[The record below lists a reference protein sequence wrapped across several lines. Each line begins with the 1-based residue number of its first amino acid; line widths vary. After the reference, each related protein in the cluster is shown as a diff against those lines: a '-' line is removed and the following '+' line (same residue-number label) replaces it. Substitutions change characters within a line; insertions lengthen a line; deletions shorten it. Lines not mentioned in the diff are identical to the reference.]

1 MQKGSDVIFIAL
13 PHGHAMK
20 IGKMLRGSGVK
31 IIDLGGDYRFRD
43 VKVFERWYKVP
54 HADLKQKLFTG

>member
-1 MQKGSDVIFIAL
+1 
-13 PHGHAMK
+13 MK

-43 VKVFERWYKVP
+43 VKVFENGIKFRMLT
-54 HADLKQKLFTG
+54 LKQKLFTG